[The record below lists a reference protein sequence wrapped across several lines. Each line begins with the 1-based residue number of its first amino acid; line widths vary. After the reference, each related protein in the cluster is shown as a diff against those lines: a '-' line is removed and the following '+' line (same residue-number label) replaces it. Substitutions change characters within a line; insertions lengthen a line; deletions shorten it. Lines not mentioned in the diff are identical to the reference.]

1 MDKPEIKVGDTYYI
15 FDGNYRVYP
24 ERKKGEY
31 DSRSPIYREHFRPV
45 TIMSETTRSWI
56 CGPKWKKISKRD
68 PWKILN
74 TPSMVDDDVWMNNNR
89 YQISKK
95 VHTNTDVDK
104 LRQIAEI
111 IGYEE

>member
-31 DSRSPIYREHFRPV
+31 DSRSPIYREHFRPG
-45 TIMSETTRSWI
+45 TITGETSRSWVYGI
-56 CGPKWKKISKRD
+56 REKKIPKRD
-68 PWKILN
+68 PWKILH
-74 TPSMVDDDVWMNNNR
+74 TPDMIEDRVWLHDHRHKLGNE
-89 YQISKK
+89 ICT
-95 VHTNTDVDK
+95 VTDIDK